1 MSIIFRLTTQ
11 NLFKKYLNKELQLS
25 ALNSLLKTVNP
36 DVLAVPKNKLKLF
49 NPRSSINS
57 RDRESF
63 TSNLGEEFDPIS
75 VAANT
80 SRLSFDLMLDPS
92 RLSRISLIESI
103 QEDSFTLENM
113 LKKITNHIFNY
124 KSVDSYKTQISTS
137 IKNEFIESL
146 FNSFYSEKLSI
157 SSKIKVFENFQY
169 LLEKILNKKNID
181 DKMFISMI
189 EKSLDDP
196 SSFQMKNNKSKIPDG
211 SPIGSFLCY

>member
-1 MSIIFRLTTQ
+1 MKSFRNKQ
-11 NLFKKYLNKELQLS
+11 EFVQKKYLNKEFQLS
-25 ALNSLLKTVNP
+25 ALNALLKTVHP

-63 TSNLGEEFDPIS
+63 MSNLGEEFDPIS

-169 LLEKILNKKNID
+169 LLDKILNKKNID
-181 DKMFISMI
+181 DKIFISMI